1 MCYNLSTDW
10 RLWSRASHNHETL
23 HLAQS
28 STERRVRCNFS
39 LKSVVLRSET
49 TKKTCYFFYVISWPS
64 LPTKDPLMTVRNTI
78 FFRTVELA
86 YNQGDVA
93 HFHEEF
99 CFFIHLFI
107 DYWEV
112 CLVMY
117 MPRRCGY
124 LDWLGSGSKGLGS
137 RSGLV
142 IVFLFIVVDVIIVFA
157 V

>member
-1 MCYNLSTDW
+1 MLFLFEVSCPAI
-10 RLWSRASHNHETL
+10 RI
-23 HLAQS
+23 
-28 STERRVRCNFS
+28 
-39 LKSVVLRSET
+39 

-107 DYWEV
+107 DY
-112 CLVMY
+112 
-117 MPRRCGY
+117 
-124 LDWLGSGSKGLGS
+124 
-137 RSGLV
+137 
-142 IVFLFIVVDVIIVFA
+142 
-157 V
+157 

>member
-1 MCYNLSTDW
+1 
-10 RLWSRASHNHETL
+10 
-23 HLAQS
+23 
-28 STERRVRCNFS
+28 
-39 LKSVVLRSET
+39 
-49 TKKTCYFFYVISWPS
+49 
-64 LPTKDPLMTVRNTI
+64 MTVRNTI

-124 LDWLGSGSKGLGS
+124 LGWLGSGSKGLGL